1 MIIRTGIDV
10 VEIRRVEEVIQ
21 RYGER
26 FLQRV
31 FTPQEIQRYR
41 SRSPSLAARFA
52 AKEAVSK
59 ALGCGIGAV
68 SWLEIEVI
76 HDVSHQPV
84 LVLHG
89 KALQEAQTRGI
100 QGWSVSLTH
109 TQELAI
115 AVVVAW
121 GE

>member
-1 MIIRTGIDV
+1 MRIQSGIDA
-10 VEIRRVEEVIQ
+10 VEIRRFEEVLE

-31 FTPQEIQRYR
+31 FTAQEIERYR
-41 SRSPSLAARFA
+41 LRSSSLAARFA

-68 SWLEIEVI
+68 SWLDIEVI
-76 HDVSHQPV
+76 HDVSRQPS
-84 LVLHG
+84 LILHG
-89 KALQEAQTRGI
+89 RALQEAETLGI

-109 TQELAI
+109 TNALAI

-121 GE
+121 SE

>member
-1 MIIRTGIDV
+1 MIIRTGIDAI
-10 VEIRRVEEVIQ
+10 EIQRLEDVLQ

-31 FTPQEIQRYR
+31 FTPQEIQLYR
-41 SRSPSLAARFA
+41 FRTQSLAARFA

-68 SWLEIEVI
+68 SWLDIEIV
-76 HDVSHQPV
+76 HDAAHQPC
-84 LVLHG
+84 LVLYRQ
-89 KALQEAQTRGI
+89 ALKEAENLGLQA
-100 QGWSVSLTH
+100 WSISFTH
-109 TQELAI
+109 TQDLAI
-115 AVVVAW
+115 AVAVAW

>member
-1 MIIRTGIDV
+1 MRIRSGIDA
-10 VEIRRVEEVIQ
+10 VEMRRFEEVLE

-31 FTPQEIQRYR
+31 FTAQEIERYR
-41 SRSPSLAARFA
+41 SRSSSLAARFA

-68 SWLEIEVI
+68 SWLDIEVI
-76 HDVSHQPV
+76 HDVSHQPS
-84 LVLHG
+84 LILHG
-89 KALQEAQTRGI
+89 RALQEAETLGI

-109 TQELAI
+109 TNALAI

-121 GE
+121 SE

>member
-1 MIIRTGIDV
+1 MVIRTGIDA
-10 VEIRRVEEVIQ
+10 VEIQRIEDVIQ

-31 FTPQEIQRYR
+31 FTLQEIRLYC
-41 SRSPSLAARFA
+41 SRPPSLAARFA

-68 SWLEIEVI
+68 SWLDIEVT
-76 HDVSHQPV
+76 HDAAHQPC

-89 KALQEAQTRGI
+89 KALQEAQTLGI

-115 AVVVAW
+115 AMVVAW